1 MHRMLAVL
9 AKEFQHML
17 HDPVTLV
24 LTFGLPIVQ
33 LLLYGYALE
42 TRVHNVPAALINH
55 DHHRAGNLLAQR
67 IAQSP
72 LFLLR
77 DSLQSEQEIQ
87 AALRRGSIRV
97 AIEIPPD
104 YTANLMYLR
113 KAIVRVWVDGAD
125 ATTSTFL
132 LTALD
137 SLGLEASVE
146 QIRVL
151 GAASGIGLGQAPG
164 VTIQSHVLS
173 NPSGRTV
180 AFLIPGLIA
189 ILVQTITALLMALSF
204 ASEREAGTLEQML
217 VTPLGRG
224 AIITGKA
231 IAIALVGFAETAFLV
246 FLMRYLFVIPIMGS
260 LGLFLAFV
268 PLLVL
273 VPLGLGLVVAAH
285 SHNHSQ
291 AIQFANV
298 ILIPSILLSGFV
310 FPREFLKFPFDQ
322 ISSLLPSS
330 YLVELSRDIVL
341 RGALGADVAAKIAII
356 VAFAVV
362 LLVGGFLDVRRS
374 LGRR

>member
-1 MHRMLAVL
+1 MLAVL

>member
-1 MHRMLAVL
+1 MLAVL

-151 GAASGIGLGQAPG
+151 GAASGIGLGQTPG

>member
-1 MHRMLAVL
+1 
-9 AKEFQHML
+9 
-17 HDPVTLV
+17 
-24 LTFGLPIVQ
+24 
-33 LLLYGYALE
+33 
-42 TRVHNVPAALINH
+42 
-55 DHHRAGNLLAQR
+55 
-67 IAQSP
+67 
-72 LFLLR
+72 LLR

>member
-146 QIRVL
+146 QIRVI

>member
-1 MHRMLAVL
+1 
-9 AKEFQHML
+9 
-17 HDPVTLV
+17 
-24 LTFGLPIVQ
+24 
-33 LLLYGYALE
+33 
-42 TRVHNVPAALINH
+42 
-55 DHHRAGNLLAQR
+55 
-67 IAQSP
+67 
-72 LFLLR
+72 
-77 DSLQSEQEIQ
+77 
-87 AALRRGSIRV
+87 
-97 AIEIPPD
+97 
-104 YTANLMYLR
+104 
-113 KAIVRVWVDGAD
+113 
-125 ATTSTFL
+125 
-132 LTALD
+132 
-137 SLGLEASVE
+137 
-146 QIRVL
+146 
-151 GAASGIGLGQAPG
+151 
-164 VTIQSHVLS
+164 
-173 NPSGRTV
+173 
-180 AFLIPGLIA
+180 
-189 ILVQTITALLMALSF
+189 MALSF